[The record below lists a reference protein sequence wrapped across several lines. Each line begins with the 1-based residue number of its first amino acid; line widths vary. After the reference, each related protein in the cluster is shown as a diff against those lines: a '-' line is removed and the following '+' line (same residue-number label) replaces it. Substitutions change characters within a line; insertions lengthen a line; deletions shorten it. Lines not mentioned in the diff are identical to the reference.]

1 MFYTLKVEWD
11 DGDKSIVI
19 GNDENDNDKENNIIT
34 KVTVHMDTIGDSRT
48 KSEQMLSKIH
58 IEGKI
63 SKDTTVV
70 NIYDKL
76 RDFFLWSID
85 YDGSTTYRK
94 VTINV
99 KATGGT
105 KLRGYEFENLFV
117 SDYKEI
123 YDRTDGDKDGTFCL
137 DLIQREN
144 ELHTIQV
151 F

>member
-1 MFYTLKVEWD
+1 
-11 DGDKSIVI
+11 
-19 GNDENDNDKENNIIT
+19 
-34 KVTVHMDTIGDSRT
+34 
-48 KSEQMLSKIH
+48 MLSKIH

-99 KATGGT
+99 KATGDK